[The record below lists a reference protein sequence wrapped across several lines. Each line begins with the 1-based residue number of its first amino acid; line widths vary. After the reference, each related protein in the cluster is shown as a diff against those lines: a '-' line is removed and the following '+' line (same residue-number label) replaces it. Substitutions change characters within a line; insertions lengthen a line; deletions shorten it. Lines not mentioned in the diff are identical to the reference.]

1 MSGDAATVTNLGD
14 AVKLATKYGASA
26 SRHAARVKELTT
38 TNGALTDDNK
48 KLAARVAEL
57 EKQLGTPGEKDQ
69 RITELEG
76 QVLTFKHKGEFAK
89 VAKAAGVRDDAVDDL
104 YTALGYKAEG
114 EPDAEKLKTA
124 IEGAKASK
132 GWAFSAPAGDDGK
145 GQGQQQQQKP
155 IPGAG
160 RGGANGGTDAT
171 LITAEQRADPKFMLD
186 PSKQEMIQLAAK
198 EGRFR

>member
-1 MSGDAATVTNLGD
+1 MSGEAATVTNLGD
-14 AVKLATKYGASA
+14 AVKLATKYGAAA

-38 TNGALTDDNK
+38 TNGTLTDDNK

-76 QVLTFKHKGEFAK
+76 QVLNFQHKGEFAK

-114 EPDAEKLKTA
+114 EPDPEKLKTA

-132 GWAFSAPAGDDGK
+132 AWAFSAPAGDDGK
-145 GQGQQQQQKP
+145 GGQQPPAKP
-155 IPGAG
+155 IPGQG
-160 RGGANGGTDAT
+160 RGGANAGTDAT
-171 LITAEQRADPKFMLD
+171 IITAEQRADPKFMLD
-186 PSKQEMIQLAAK
+186 PSKQDMIQLAAK